1 MASKYSRVQ
10 QADEEAPP
18 PRADVVPMAK
28 VVSGAESGVPVVM
41 GVAVESPAPASP
53 SASSSSSGSE
63 MTIFLKTIDDRTL
76 PLAVH
81 AETSLQEFRTLV
93 WHATGVLPSDQRL
106 IANGR
111 VLVNEGPLGLPN
123 RSFVHLAAPPPTAM
137 ALPSDAEMGM
147 IDTIEP
153 ESVVQGNLTAVR
165 IGGLSPAS
173 HTSPSRL
180 TRQNSMGE
188 YCVVQPDGVGKP

>member
-28 VVSGAESGVPVVM
+28 VVSGSESGVPVVM
-41 GVAVESPAPASP
+41 GVAVQTSAPASSP
-53 SASSSSSGSE
+53 TSSSPPSD

-123 RSFVHLAAPPPTAM
+123 RSFVHLAAPPPTAT

-147 IDTIEP
+147 IDTVEP